1 MSPPGPAPA
10 LAPGDPSWS
19 SFGQG
24 VQPGEGEDV
33 SGGLGALLTAPGSGL
48 GLPCR
53 GRLRSSLQRKERLV
67 GGREEL
73 R

>member
-1 MSPPGPAPA
+1 MSGR
-10 LAPGDPSWS
+10 
-19 SFGQG
+19 
-24 VQPGEGEDV
+24 
-33 SGGLGALLTAPGSGL
+33 LGALLTAPGSGL
-48 GLPCR
+48 RLPCR